1 MEETETT
8 PFAELPEALVEEMLG
23 YSGNLATD
31 LLSSLNKVRDKR
43 HEIRDKLKK
52 VGLLLDSNDMIGAAQ
67 NPTCS
72 GVDGSYAI
80 ERLVTTD
87 LVVAAALAVEGLTPP
102 SEKRFWPRPHH
113 KVVTRVVPHNDS
125 TSVVVRALMVSM
137 EIDLAAKAPHD
148 VTFIDGSM
156 TTPLIYLNQ
165 GLSNVLQA
173 PPALGEQLSSV
184 QSSVLRSY
192 VDILKSE
199 KSDKA
204 FVAVPKYTSKKEIA
218 TLLRVPDFED
228 RGLLTFVL
236 RPGEFTK
243 PIDMQSP
250 DQPYHLPVKSPDL
263 DTLLRSVKIL
273 YYRPYG
279 HIPPLRLEVPATL
292 ASNSRRLAMVLE
304 AVRLQ
309 CGSAGMFEPY
319 PLYLADRMAKH
330 LSVALPAIRRATT
343 QQMAE
348 AWSDD
353 AGDVYLSMHGY
364 RTEGGSTYG

>member
-1 MEETETT
+1 
-8 PFAELPEALVEEMLG
+8 MLG
-23 YSGNLATD
+23 YSSNLAAD
-31 LLSSLNKVRDKR
+31 LLGSLNKIRDKR
-43 HEIRDKLKK
+43 QEIRNKLEDG
-52 VGLLLDSNDMIGAAQ
+52 GLLLDSNDIIGTPQ

-72 GVDGSYAI
+72 GVDGSYAL
-80 ERLVTTD
+80 ERLITTD

-113 KVVTRVVPHNDS
+113 KVVTRVVPHNDD

-137 EIDLAAKAPHD
+137 EIELASKAPHD

-165 GLSNVLQA
+165 GLSKVLQA
-173 PPALGEQLSSV
+173 PVALSEQLTSV
-184 QSSVLRSY
+184 QASVLESY
-192 VDILKSE
+192 AEVLKSE

-218 TLLRVPDFED
+218 TLLQIPDFED

-243 PIDMQSP
+243 PTDMETPS
-250 DQPYHLPVKSPDL
+250 QPYHLPVKSQDF
-263 DTLLRSVKIL
+263 DSLLRSVIIL

-279 HIPPLRLEVPATL
+279 HIPPLRLEVPQVIAG
-292 ASNSRRLAMVLE
+292 NSRRLALVLE

-309 CGSAGMFEPY
+309 CGSPGMFEPY

-353 AGDVYLSMHGY
+353 IGDVYLSMHGY
-364 RTEGGSTYG
+364 RTDSGFLNG